1 MGSGEWGQGTSFPHS
16 PLPIPHSP
24 FPMPLRR
31 FIYPFAAVLATVFFG
46 TVGYRAFEG
55 WSWFDGLYMT
65 VITLATIGYGETHP
79 LTPAGRAFTIV
90 LIVVGVTVFG
100 FLISILTQAVVE
112 TEIASVLGRR
122 RLFKDIS
129 QLKDHYIL
137 CGAGRVGARIIDEL
151 KRKGVDYLVIERDE
165 AVAEKLLTKG
175 HLVLIGDAT
184 DETVLE
190 GARVRTARTLI
201 TAASSDAEKVY
212 IVLTAR
218 GINSALYIVAR
229 ANDQAA
235 ERQLL
240 RAGANKV
247 VSPVLIGSHRMAQA
261 ALAPAVADFIE
272 LTTMTE
278 SLDLHFEQVRIAD
291 GSPLDGRQIK
301 DSRIRSEHNAM
312 IVAITTLE
320 GEMIFNP
327 NGEQTLHA
335 GDLLIAIGTSAGL
348 QTLAGIASG
357 R

>member
-1 MGSGEWGQGTSFPHS
+1 
-16 PLPIPHSP
+16 
-24 FPMPLRR
+24 MPLRQR
-31 FIYPFAAVLATVFFG
+31 FIYPLAAVIATVFFG

-79 LTPAGRAFTIV
+79 LTPAGRVFTIV

-137 CGAGRVGARIIDEL
+137 CGAGRVGARIVDEL
-151 KRKGVDYLVIERDE
+151 KIKGADYVIIERDE
-165 AVAEKLLTKG
+165 AVAEKLLTNG

-190 GARVRTARTLI
+190 GARVRSAKALI
-201 TAASSDAEKVY
+201 TAASTDAENVY

-218 GINSALYIVAR
+218 GLNPDIYIVTR

-261 ALAPAVADFIE
+261 ALTPAVADFLE

-278 SLDLHFEQVRIAD
+278 SLDLYFEQVRVAA
-291 GSPLDGRQIK
+291 GSPLDGKQIK

-312 IVAITTLE
+312 IVAITPPD

-327 NGEQTLHA
+327 KGEQTLRA
-335 GDLLIAIGTSAGL
+335 GDLLIAIGTRAGL
-348 QTLAGIASG
+348 LKLAEIANA

>member
-1 MGSGEWGQGTSFPHS
+1 M
-16 PLPIPHSP
+16 IP
-24 FPMPLRR
+24 RKR
-31 FIYPFAAVLATVFFG
+31 FIFSSVAIIATVFLG
-46 TVGYRAFEG
+46 TVGYRALEG
-55 WSWFDGLYMT
+55 WSWFDSLYMT

-79 LTPAGRAFTIV
+79 LTPAGRAFTII
-90 LIVVGVTVFG
+90 LIVVGVTVLG
-100 FLISILTQAVVE
+100 FLVSILTQAVVE

-137 CGAGRVGARIIDEL
+137 CGAGRVGARIVDEL
-151 KRKGVDYLVIERDE
+151 KRKHVDHVVIERDE
-165 AVAEKLLTKG
+165 GVAEKLLTRG

-190 GARVRTARTLI
+190 GARIRSAKALI
-201 TAASSDAEKVY
+201 TAASSDAENVY

-218 GINSALYIVAR
+218 GMNPDLYIVAR
-229 ANDQAA
+229 ANDLAA

-261 ALAPAVADFIE
+261 ALSPAVADFIE

-278 SLDLHFEQVRIAD
+278 SLDLYFEQVRIAE
-291 GSPLDGRQIK
+291 GSSLDGRRLK

-312 IVAITTLE
+312 IVAITPHE

-327 NGEQTLHA
+327 DGEQALHA
-335 GDLLIAIGTSAGL
+335 GDLLIAIGTRAGL
-348 QTLAGIASG
+348 QKLAEIASG

>member
-1 MGSGEWGQGTSFPHS
+1 MS
-16 PLPIPHSP
+16 
-24 FPMPLRR
+24 LRR
-31 FIYPFAAVLATVFFG
+31 FFYPLAAILATVFLG
-46 TVGYRAFEG
+46 MVGYRALEG

-79 LTPAGRAFTIV
+79 LTAAGRVFTII
-90 LIVVGVTVFG
+90 LIVVGVTIFG

-122 RLFKDIS
+122 KLFKDIS

-137 CGAGRVGARIIDEL
+137 CGAGRVGARVIDEL
-151 KRKGVDYLVIERDE
+151 KRKDVDYVVIERDE
-165 AVAEKLLTKG
+165 AVAERLLTKG

-190 GARVRTARTLI
+190 GARIRSAKSLI
-201 TAASSDAEKVY
+201 TAASTDAENVY

-218 GINSALYIVAR
+218 GLNPDLYIVTR

-247 VSPVLIGSHRMAQA
+247 ISPVLIGSHRMAQA
-261 ALAPAVADFIE
+261 ALTPAVADFIE

-278 SLDLHFEQVRIAD
+278 SLDLHFEQVRITS
-291 GSPLDGRQIK
+291 GSMLDGKQIK

-312 IVAITTLE
+312 IVAITPLE

-327 NGEQTLHA
+327 NGEQTLRA
-335 GDLLIAIGTSAGL
+335 GDLLIAIGTRAGL
-348 QTLAGIASG
+348 LKLAEIAGG

>member
-1 MGSGEWGQGTSFPHS
+1 
-16 PLPIPHSP
+16 PHSP

-31 FIYPFAAVLATVFFG
+31 FIYPLAAVLATVFFG
-46 TVGYRAFEG
+46 TVGYRALEG

-65 VITLATIGYGETHP
+65 VITLATIGYGEVRP
-79 LTPAGRAFTIV
+79 LTPAGRVFTII

-100 FLISILTQAVVE
+100 FLISILTKAVVE

-122 RLFKDIS
+122 RLYKDIS

-137 CGAGRVGARIIDEL
+137 CGAGRVGARVIDEL

-165 AVAEKLLTKG
+165 MVAEKLLTKG

-184 DETVLE
+184 DEAVLE
-190 GARVRTARTLI
+190 GARVRAAKALI
-201 TAASSDAEKVY
+201 TAASTDAENVY
-212 IVLTAR
+212 ITLTAR
-218 GINSALYIVAR
+218 GMNPALYIVTR

-235 ERQLL
+235 ERQLM

-247 VSPVLIGSHRMAQA
+247 ISPVLIGSHRMAQA
-261 ALAPAVADFIE
+261 ALTPAVADFLE

-278 SLDLHFEQVRIAD
+278 SLDLYFEQVPIAKD
-291 GSPLDGRQIK
+291 STLDGKQIK

-312 IVAITTLE
+312 VVAITPLQ

-327 NGEQTLHA
+327 DGEQTLRA
-335 GDLLIAIGTSAGL
+335 GDLLIAIGTRAGL
-348 QTLAGIASG
+348 QKLAEIAGG

>member
-1 MGSGEWGQGTSFPHS
+1 
-16 PLPIPHSP
+16 
-24 FPMPLRR
+24 MPLRR
-31 FIYPFAAVLATVFFG
+31 FIYPLAAVLATVFFG
-46 TVGYRAFEG
+46 TVGYRALEG

-65 VITLATIGYGETHP
+65 VITLATIGYGEVRP
-79 LTPAGRAFTIV
+79 LTPAGRAFTII

-137 CGAGRVGARIIDEL
+137 CGAGRVGARVVDEL
-151 KRKGVDYLVIERDE
+151 KIKGVDYVVIERDE
-165 AVAEKLLTKG
+165 AV
-175 HLVLIGDAT
+175 
-184 DETVLE
+184 LE
-190 GARVRTARTLI
+190 GARVRAAKALI
-201 TAASSDAEKVY
+201 TAASTDAENVY

-218 GINSALYIVAR
+218 GLNPDIYIVTR

-261 ALAPAVADFIE
+261 ALTPAVADFLE

-278 SLDLHFEQVRIAD
+278 SLDLYFEQVRVVG
-291 GSPLDGRQIK
+291 GSLLDGKQIK

-312 IVAITTLE
+312 IVAITPPE

-327 NGEQTLHA
+327 NGEQTLRA
-335 GDLLIAIGTSAGL
+335 GDLLIAIGTRAGL
-348 QTLAGIASG
+348 LKLAEIASG

>member
-1 MGSGEWGQGTSFPHS
+1 
-16 PLPIPHSP
+16 
-24 FPMPLRR
+24 MPLRR
-31 FIYPFAAVLATVFFG
+31 FIYPLAAILATVLLG
-46 TVGYRAFEG
+46 MVGYRALEG

-79 LTPAGRAFTIV
+79 LTPAGRAFTII

-100 FLISILTQAVVE
+100 FLISRLTQAVVE
-112 TEIASVLGRR
+112 TQIALALGRR

-137 CGAGRVGARIIDEL
+137 CGAGRVGGRVIDEL
-151 KRKGVDYLVIERDE
+151 KGKGVDYVVIERDE

-190 GARVRTARTLI
+190 GARVRAAKALI
-201 TAASSDAEKVY
+201 TTASTDPENVY

-218 GINSALYIVAR
+218 GLNPDLYIVTR

-247 VSPVLIGSHRMAQA
+247 ISPVLIGSHRMAQA
-261 ALAPAVADFIE
+261 ALSPAVADFLE

-278 SLDLHFEQVRIAD
+278 SLDLYFEQVPIAV
-291 GSPLDGRQIK
+291 GSLLDGKQIK

-312 IVAITTLE
+312 IVAITPTE

-327 NGEQTLHA
+327 NGEQTLRA
-335 GDLLIAIGTSAGL
+335 GDMLIAIGTR
-348 QTLAGIASG
+348 AGIRKLAEIAG
-357 R
+357 AR